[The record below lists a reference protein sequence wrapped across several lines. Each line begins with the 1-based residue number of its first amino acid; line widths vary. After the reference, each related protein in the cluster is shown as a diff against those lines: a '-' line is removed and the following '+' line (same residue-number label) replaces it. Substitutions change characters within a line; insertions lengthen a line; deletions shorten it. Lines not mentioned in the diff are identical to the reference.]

1 MAAIDASMKA
11 QLKGKGSTHNEFQAS
26 SKPPWNEE
34 TNFDGDAPWWVKKH
48 NHRNHIKTE
57 FPRFNEEDLR
67 DHTLIYWED
76 LVKVLQEHYG
86 PTDFQNP
93 NEHLFGIRK
102 MGTVQEYR
110 QEFAKHSSRVK
121 NWPELCLLGVF
132 LNRFHNSVSVF
143 VVGHSRGVLEFEQ
156 KVGHSRG
163 APK

>member
-1 MAAIDASMKA
+1 MAAIDDSMKA

-34 TNFDGDAPWWVKKH
+34 TNFDGDALWWVKKH

-67 DHTLIYWED
+67 GWIL
-76 LVKVLQEHYG
+76 KVEIFLTSYELL
-86 PTDFQNP
+86 NP
-93 NEHLFGIRK
+93 IL
-102 MGTVQEYR
+102 
-110 QEFAKHSSRVK
+110 
-121 NWPELCLLGVF
+121 LLGDHLSAQQNQF
-132 LNRFHNSVSVF
+132 LEPL
-143 VVGHSRGVLEFEQ
+143 VGHSRGALEFEQ